1 MTTKDEELQ
10 NQIERNES
18 SFEGVDAYAYKKVFD
33 ALKREPDFHLP
44 INFADRVVQ
53 KIETK
58 KESSTDFV
66 WFGLGIFTFAIAAV
80 VAIVLTD
87 FKISF
92 GALKFISGYPG
103 LFIFGVGFILFI
115 QWLDKKLVKPKT
127 SF

>member
-18 SFEGVDAYAYKKVFD
+18 SFESTDAYAYKKVFD

-44 INFADRVVQ
+44 INFADRVVH

-58 KESSTDFV
+58 RESSNDFV

-80 VAIVLTD
+80 VAIALTD
-87 FKISF
+87 FKLSF
-92 GALKFISGYPG
+92 GALKFIAGYPG
-103 LFIFGVGFILFI
+103 LFIFGIGFILFI
-115 QWLDKKLVKPKT
+115 QWIDKKFVKPKI